1 MGTTALDR
9 VVTVALRRPLL
20 GGLLVLAAAGLG
32 ALSFRTLPA
41 DVFPDL
47 SVPIL
52 NLIVQE
58 PSMAP
63 EELEA
68 GVAIP
73 LETALAGLPGIQ
85 RVRSICAAGVAQ
97 VTVEFAPDT
106 DYLRARQLVAERVA
120 QAASS
125 LPPGIEP
132 PVISSVAGRL
142 NEVIELSLEAEPGK
156 ADLMTLRD
164 LAEFE
169 LRNRLSAIPG
179 VATVERL
186 GGHLKEYQ
194 ILLDPERMVARN
206 VALDDVLHAASL
218 SGRNSAGGFLERG
231 ETEWTVRA
239 LGRISSVDE
248 LRRSLVVDRAG
259 VPVLLGDVAEVR
271 EGGAVRRGVAHKLI
285 GEVVSLR
292 IVKQPGADTVALS
305 HAVRASLQQIR
316 PSLPEGVR
324 LTVDYDQGRVV
335 EDSLRGLLKSIAIGA
350 ALVVLV
356 IGVLLGDLRAAA
368 IVTLTIPASIA
379 MSGVVLRITGA
390 GVNAMTLGGLAIA
403 VGLLVDAGII
413 LCENV
418 VHRLTEHRPDRS
430 GRKAVVLE
438 ACLEMASPI
447 LFATA
452 IILAVFG
459 PLLAL
464 TGLEGRLYRPLALA
478 VIGAVGSSLLI
489 SVLVVPELSRLVLR
503 PRAQGQPE
511 DALPIRALKRVY
523 RPVLDRM
530 LRRPGLVLVA
540 TPLLAVPSLLL
551 ALRIGS
557 DFLPKLDEGA
567 LIVNTSVASDASLDL
582 VDRLNHRVE
591 DALRA
596 FPEVAEVVRRTGRGE
611 RTEDPMQHTYSDLL
625 VVLKSDAQRRGDDL
639 AEAMRGPLASIP
651 GILSSF
657 TTPLGMRIDEGI
669 AGTPADL
676 SVRIFGTDLD
686 RLEELSGEVEGIL
699 RGVPGLADVRADSAG
714 AVSEL
719 RVSID
724 REACARLGVEVSD
737 VARAVSVLLVG
748 ETVSEAWVGMRRY
761 DVVVRLAPE
770 ARRDLPSLRR
780 LRIDTEHGKTVPLEE
795 VARIEEAAGPSS
807 IRRESASRRV
817 AVDAS
822 VQGTDLASAATAIR
836 SALEKELRLPAGYF
850 WALGGKIESQGR
862 AQEALLL
869 AVLLAAV
876 AVFVLLYLALE
887 SLLETLVV
895 LGTLPIAFVGGI
907 LALWISGGTW
917 NASSLV
923 GLIGLFGI
931 AVQNALVLITQTKSL
946 LARGMSLP
954 DAVREASVSRVR
966 PKVMTAATAI
976 LGLLPLVVFRFHGA
990 ELERPLAVVMIGGLV
1005 TSTLFTLLALP
1016 AFYEWTKR
1024 VAARESADS
1033 VPRNG

>member
-1 MGTTALDR
+1 MTATVIDR
-9 VVTVALRRPLL
+9 VVTVAFRRPFL
-20 GGLLVLAAAGLG
+20 GGLLVVAAAVLG
-32 ALSFRTLPA
+32 ALSFRSLPA

-73 LETALAGLPGIQ
+73 LETALAGLPGVH
-85 RVRSICAAGVAQ
+85 RVRSQCAAGVAQ
-97 VTVEFAPDT
+97 VTVEFDPET

-120 QAASS
+120 QTAST
-125 LPPGIEP
+125 LPPHVEP
-132 PVISSVAGRL
+132 PVISSVAVRL
-142 NEVIELSLEAEPGK
+142 NEVMELSLEADPGK

-164 LAEFE
+164 LAEFD
-169 LRNRLSAIPG
+169 LRNRLSAVPG
-179 VATVERL
+179 VATIERL

-194 ILLDPERMVARN
+194 ILLDPERMVARG
-206 VALDDVLHAASL
+206 VSLEDVLHAASF

-239 LGRISSVDE
+239 LGRVSSVDE
-248 LRRSLVVDRAG
+248 LRRALVVDRAG

-271 EGGAVRRGVAHKLI
+271 EGGAVRRGVAHKLV

-292 IVKQPGADTVALS
+292 VVKQFGTDTVTLS
-305 HAVRASLQQIR
+305 HAVRESLLDIAK
-316 PSLPEGVR
+316 SLPEGVR
-324 LTVDYDQGRVV
+324 ITVDYDQGRVV
-335 EDSLRGLLKSIAIGA
+335 EESLRGLMKAIAIGA

-356 IGVLLGDLRAAA
+356 IGLLLGDLRAAA

-379 MSGVVLRITGA
+379 ISGVVLRLTGA

-418 VHRLTEHRPDRS
+418 VHRLTEHRPTRDTRS
-430 GRKAVVLE
+430 AVVFD
-438 ACLEMASPI
+438 ACREMASPI
-447 LFATA
+447 LFATG
-452 IILAVFG
+452 IIIAVFG

-464 TGLEGRLYRPLALA
+464 TGIEGRLYRPLALA
-478 VIGAVGSSLLI
+478 VIGAVGASLLI
-489 SVLVVPELSRLVLR
+489 SILLVPELSRLVLR
-503 PRAQGQPE
+503 PRPE
-511 DALPIRALKRVY
+511 GEREDPLLIRALKRIY
-523 RPVLDRM
+523 RPVLEGV
-530 LRRPGLVLVA
+530 LRRPGVVMIA
-540 TPLLAVPSLLL
+540 MPLLVVPAVLL

-567 LIVNTSVASDASLDL
+567 LLVNTYVASDASLDL

-591 DALRA
+591 DVLRA
-596 FPEVAEVVRRTGRGE
+596 FPEVEEVVRRTGRSE
-611 RTEDPMQHTYSDLL
+611 RTEDPMQHTASDLL
-625 VVLKSDAQRRGDDL
+625 VVLKSDARRRGDAL
-639 AEAMRGPLASIP
+639 ADAMRGSLASVP
-651 GILSSF
+651 GIRSSF

-676 SVRIFGTDLD
+676 SVKLFGSDLD
-686 RLEELSGEVEGIL
+686 TLHSIATRVEEIL
-699 RGVPGLADVRADSAG
+699 GTVPGIADVRADSSG
-714 AVSEL
+714 AVSQL

-748 ETVSEAWVGMRRY
+748 ETVSEAWVGTRRY

-770 ARRDLPSLRR
+770 ARRDLLALRR
-780 LRIDTEHGKTVPLEE
+780 LRVDTEHGKTVPLEE

-807 IRRESASRRV
+807 IRRESATRRV
-817 AVDAS
+817 AVDS
-822 VQGTDLASAATAIR
+822 TVQGRDLASA
-836 SALEKELRLPAGYF
+836 SAAVRAALDARLRMPAGYF
-850 WALGGKIESQGR
+850 YTLGGRIESQGR

-869 AVLLAAV
+869 AVALAAG
-876 AVFVLLYLALE
+876 AVFVLLYLALD
-887 SLLETLVV
+887 SLVETVVV
-895 LGTLPIAFVGGI
+895 LGTLPVAFVGGI
-907 LALWISGGTW
+907 VALWISGDTW
-917 NASSLV
+917 NVSSLV

-946 LARGMSLP
+946 IAHGRSLSA
-954 DAVREASVSRVR
+954 AVAEASVSRVR
-966 PKVMTAATAI
+966 PKVMTASTAI
-976 LGLLPLVVFRFHGA
+976 LGLLPLVLFRFHGA
-990 ELERPLAVVMIGGLV
+990 ELERPLAIVMIGGLV

-1016 AFYEWTKR
+1016 ALYEWTR
-1024 VAARESADS
+1024 QLRWGARTATGS
-1033 VPRNG
+1033 

>member
-1 MGTTALDR
+1 MSATVIDR
-9 VVTVALRRPLL
+9 VVTAAFRRPVL
-20 GGLLVLAAAGLG
+20 GALLVLAAAGLG
-32 ALSFRTLPA
+32 AFSFRALPA

-47 SVPIL
+47 SVPVL

-68 GVAIP
+68 AVAIP
-73 LETALAGLPGIQ
+73 LETSLAGLPGVH
-85 RVRSICAAGVAQ
+85 RVRSQCAAGVAQ
-97 VTVEFAPDT
+97 VTVEFDPET

-120 QAASS
+120 QTASA
-125 LPPGIEP
+125 LPPNVEP
-132 PVISSVAGRL
+132 PAISSVAVRL
-142 NEVIELSLEAEPGK
+142 NEVMELSLEADPGT

-164 LAEFE
+164 LAEFD
-169 LRNRLSAIPG
+169 LRNRLSAVPG

-194 ILLDPERMVARN
+194 ILLDPERMVARR
-206 VALDDVLHAASL
+206 VSLEDVLHAASL

-239 LGRISSVDE
+239 IGRISSVDE

-292 IVKQPGADTVALS
+292 VVKQFGTDTVALS
-305 HAVRASLQQIR
+305 HAVRASLVEIGKSM
-316 PSLPEGVR
+316 PAGVR
-324 LTVDYDQGRVV
+324 ITVDYDQGQVV
-335 EDSLRGLLKSIAIGA
+335 EESLRGLTKSIAIGA

-356 IGVLLGDLRAAA
+356 IGLLLGDLRAAA

-379 MSGVVLRITGA
+379 MSGVVLRLTGA

-418 VHRLTEHRPDRS
+418 VHRLTEHRPERS
-430 GRKAVVLE
+430 ARQAVVFD
-438 ACLEMASPI
+438 ACREMASPI
-447 LFATA
+447 LFATV
-452 IILAVFG
+452 IIIAVFG

-464 TGLEGRLYRPLALA
+464 TGIEGRLYRPLALA
-478 VIGAVGSSLLI
+478 VIGAVGASLLI
-489 SVLVVPELSRLVLR
+489 SILLVPELSRLVLR
-503 PRAQGQPE
+503 PRAEGKP
-511 DALPIRALKRVY
+511 DDPILIRVLKRIY
-523 RPVLDRM
+523 RPVLEGV
-530 LRRPGLVLVA
+530 LRHPSVVMVA
-540 TPLLAVPSLLL
+540 MPLLVIPALLL
-551 ALRIGS
+551 AFRIGS

-567 LIVNTSVASDASLDL
+567 LLVNTSVASDASLDL

-596 FPEVAEVVRRTGRGE
+596 FPEVEEVVRRTGRSE

-625 VVLKSDAQRRGDDL
+625 VVLKNDARRRGDAL
-639 AEAMRGPLASIP
+639 ADAMRESLGSIP
-651 GILSSF
+651 GIRSSF

-676 SVRIFGTDLD
+676 SVKVFGPDLD
-686 RLEELSGEVEGIL
+686 TLQDLAVRAEEIL
-699 RGVPGLADVRADSAG
+699 RSVPGMADVRADSSG
-714 AVSEL
+714 AVSQL

-737 VARAVSVLLVG
+737 VARTISVLLVG
-748 ETVSEAWVGMRRY
+748 ETVSEAWVGTRRY

-770 ARRDLPSLRR
+770 ARKDLPALRR
-780 LRIDTEHGKTVPLEE
+780 LRVDTEHGKTVPLEE

-807 IRRESASRRV
+807 IRRESATRRV
-817 AVDAS
+817 AVDS
-822 VQGTDLASAATAIR
+822 TVQGRDLASAAEAVR
-836 SALEKELRLPAGYF
+836 GELDAKLRLPAGYF
-850 WALGGKIESQGR
+850 YMLGGRIESQGR

-869 AVLLAAV
+869 AILLAAG
-876 AVFVLLYLALE
+876 AVFLLLYLALD
-887 SLLETLVV
+887 SLVETVVV
-895 LGTLPIAFVGGI
+895 LGTLPVAFVGGI
-907 LALWISGGTW
+907 AALWISGGTW
-917 NASSLV
+917 NVSSLV

-931 AVQNALVLITQTKSL
+931 AVQNALVLITQTRSL
-946 LARGMSLP
+946 LAQGLALP
-954 DAVREASVSRVR
+954 DAVRDASVSRLR
-966 PKVMTAATAI
+966 PKVMTASTAI

-990 ELERPLAVVMIGGLV
+990 ELERPLAIVMIGGLV
-1005 TSTLFTLLALP
+1005 TSTLFTLLVLP
-1016 AFYEWTKR
+1016 ALYEWTKQ
-1024 VAARESADS
+1024 VATRFNPAA
-1033 VPRNG
+1033 G